1 MANAI
6 DTIVDQVTE
15 RVLRSVS
22 DRIQTSVD
30 QAQYQA
36 QSRLDEYLTGVPQAS
51 VPVPPAAKA
60 DAANRAGRTAIQG
73 AIAAILVTVFTTL
86 ATALNSNGIDLTSG
100 SDWKVIAGSVVGAVV
115 ATGAAYV
122 QRLVNPPKQ

>member
-6 DTIVDQVTE
+6 DTIVEQVTE

-22 DRIQTSVD
+22 DRIQVTID
-30 QAQYQA
+30 QAQQQA
-36 QSRLDEYLTGVPQAS
+36 QARIDEYLTGVPQAS

-60 DAANRAGRTAIQG
+60 DARNRAGRTAIQG
-73 AIAAILVTVFTTL
+73 AIAAILVTISTTF
-86 ATALNSNGIDLTSG
+86 ATGISNDSVDLTSSG
-100 SDWKVIAGSVVGAVV
+100 DWKVIAGSVAGAVV

>member
-22 DRIQTSVD
+22 DRIQTTID

-36 QSRLDEYLTGVPQAS
+36 QARLDEYLTGVPQSS

-60 DAANRAGRTAIQG
+60 DARNRAGRTAIQG
-73 AIAAILVTVFTTL
+73 AVAAILVTISTTF
-86 ATALNSNGIDLTSG
+86 ATGISNDGVDLTSSG
-100 SDWKVIAGSVVGAVV
+100 DWKVIAGSVVGAVV